1 MHNLS
6 VIRYIFLSNC
16 YHQPIFMKKV
26 YISFIALLLFKISIG
41 QALVGK
47 VEYQKAMQ
55 TAAVVE
61 LPFSSDLVEGAIKD
75 YLAKKGSKANQSK
88 GFTVFKNVQL
98 ASSDPTATDLYFKID
113 RKSKKENDVS
123 VVYLLVAKPTE
134 NLATRSSE
142 DNFGMEGAKAFLNE
156 ISPSIT
162 GYSLELQIK
171 DQEEAVKKAEKRFN
185 NLMDDQKDL
194 ESRKKGIEE
203 KIQDNLKDQEKQKME
218 IEKQRQL
225 LVELNGRRK
234 A

>member
-1 MHNLS
+1 
-6 VIRYIFLSNC
+6 
-16 YHQPIFMKKV
+16 MKKLCLFLFASLSIKV
-26 YISFIALLLFKISIG
+26 SIS

-55 TAAVVE
+55 TAAIVE

-75 YLAKKGSKANQSK
+75 YLSKKGSKPSTSK

-113 RKSKKENDVS
+113 RKSKKEDDVS

-134 NLATRSSE
+134 NMATRSSE

-156 ISPSIT
+156 ITPSIT

-171 DQEEAVKKAEKRFN
+171 DQQEAVKKAEKKFN
-185 NLMDDQKDL
+185 SLVDDQKDL
-194 ESRKKGIEE
+194 ASRKKDIEDR
-203 KIQDNLKDQEKQKME
+203 IQDNLREQDKQKQE
-218 IEKQRQL
+218 VEKQRQL
-225 LVELNGRRK
+225 LEELGAKRK
-234 A
+234 L